1 MNYVEEVRKINL
13 AFAVGFG
20 IFDFAA
26 EAAIDGN

>member
-20 IFDFAA
+20 IFAFAA
-26 EAAIDGN
+26 VGSYRW